1 MRKHIEI
8 DVFILMNFFR
18 FLLKNS
24 NENELEE
31 TLHHGNELEENY
43 KTETKFWRSESM
55 QEKI

>member
-1 MRKHIEI
+1 
-8 DVFILMNFFR
+8 MNFFR

-55 QEKI
+55 QEKIWNKLKVM